1 MNIEKLKYLTA
12 IIVFV
17 SIIHTSSAASD
28 IDREIARIKSAPPAL
43 RVKLMN
49 RLKRKIFR
57 MKREERIR
65 AVRKLRSR
73 IAGGKKGGRGIPS
86 HAKPRNSLHKRVES
100 VAPHTVTGMA
110 HDMDKVPHHPKSV
123 ESLIE
128 QNSHATDI
136 AKHIDTPVDIPDKT
150 ATGDVVVAPNIPK
163 MKLPDKSVDI
173 SEKTASPTLPETKDM
188 VKELP
193 QKSLPTADLHKVE
206 QETLQKG
213 IQISHKVEQETIRH
227 GVDISSSI
235 TVQSHSETLTNSQPQ
250 AAPVRVDMSSTRGGR
265 D

>member
-73 IAGGKKGGRGIPS
+73 IAGGKRGEEAFPHMQNPEILCIKEWRVSFLIP
-86 HAKPRNSLHKRVES
+86 LRVW
-100 VAPHTVTGMA
+100 HTIWT
-110 HDMDKVPHHPKSV
+110 KF
-123 ESLIE
+123 
-128 QNSHATDI
+128 
-136 AKHIDTPVDIPDKT
+136 
-150 ATGDVVVAPNIPK
+150 
-163 MKLPDKSVDI
+163 
-173 SEKTASPTLPETKDM
+173 PTI
-188 VKELP
+188 
-193 QKSLPTADLHKVE
+193 QKAL
-206 QETLQKG
+206 
-213 IQISHKVEQETIRH
+213 
-227 GVDISSSI
+227 
-235 TVQSHSETLTNSQPQ
+235 
-250 AAPVRVDMSSTRGGR
+250 RV
-265 D
+265 

>member
-1 MNIEKLKYLTA
+1 
-12 IIVFV
+12 
-17 SIIHTSSAASD
+17 
-28 IDREIARIKSAPPAL
+28 
-43 RVKLMN
+43 
-49 RLKRKIFR
+49 
-57 MKREERIR
+57 
-65 AVRKLRSR
+65 
-73 IAGGKKGGRGIPS
+73 
-86 HAKPRNSLHKRVES
+86 
-100 VAPHTVTGMA
+100 
-110 HDMDKVPHHPKSV
+110 
-123 ESLIE
+123 
-128 QNSHATDI
+128 
-136 AKHIDTPVDIPDKT
+136 VDIPDKT